1 MRNPYEVLEI
11 KEGASDEEIKKA
23 YREAVKKYHPDKYV
37 NNPLADLASEKLV
50 EINEAYEYLT
60 KNKGNSSQSDYSR
73 SGASNGYS
81 SSSSNS
87 NFQRVRVLI
96 SQNNISEAE
105 ILLNSINDKSAE
117 WNFLNG
123 VIAQKKGWYNQ
134 AITSFNQAVSMDP
147 SNFEYRQAF
156 NSMSNANKNYTSNV
170 YNRGYGSGNNDIC
183 QMCQCLV
190 CTDCCCE
197 SMGGDCFSCC

>member
-105 ILLNSINDKSAE
+105 ILLNSINDRGAE
-117 WNFLNG
+117 WYFLNG

-147 SNFEYRQAF
+147 SNFECRQAF

-170 YNRGYGSGNNDIC
+170 YNRGYGSGNTDIC
-183 QMCQCLV
+183 QMCQCLM

-197 SMGGDCFSCC
+197 SMGGGCI

>member
-87 NFQRVRVLI
+87 NFQRVRVFI

-170 YNRGYGSGNNDIC
+170 YNRGYGSGNTDIC
-183 QMCQCLV
+183 QMCQCLM

-197 SMGGDCFSCC
+197 SMGGGCI

>member
-170 YNRGYGSGNNDIC
+170 YNRGYGSGNTDIC
-183 QMCQCLV
+183 QMCQCLM

-197 SMGGDCFSCC
+197 SMGGDCISCC

>member
-81 SSSSNS
+81 NSSSNS

-170 YNRGYGSGNNDIC
+170 YNRGYGSGNTDIC
-183 QMCQCLV
+183 QMCQCLM

-197 SMGGDCFSCC
+197 SMGGGCI

>member
-170 YNRGYGSGNNDIC
+170 YNRGYGSGNTDIC
-183 QMCQCLV
+183 QMCQCLM

-197 SMGGDCFSCC
+197 SMGGGCI